1 MGIARC
7 LFLSG
12 KIPLFEVRPF
22 CQVDPQHELNTAYIV
37 SSRAEE
43 QEEQDRNRLAL

>member
-12 KIPLFEVRPF
+12 KIPLFEVRLF

-37 SSRAEE
+37 SSREE
-43 QEEQDRNRLAL
+43 EKRDRNRLAL